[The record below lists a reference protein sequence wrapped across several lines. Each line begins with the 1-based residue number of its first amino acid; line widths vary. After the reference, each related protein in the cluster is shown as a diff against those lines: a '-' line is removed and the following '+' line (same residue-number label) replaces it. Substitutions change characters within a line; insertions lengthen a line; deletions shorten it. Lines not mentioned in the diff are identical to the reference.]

1 MPDDDDDL
9 DADEATLS
17 LECPPGKAFS
27 RSASPALD
35 ASCYH
40 AGVGIGEGF
49 HHATGTSVD
58 APGLRLKGVL
68 RPN

>member
-9 DADEATLS
+9 DADEAKLS

-40 AGVGIGEGF
+40 A
-49 HHATGTSVD
+49 
-58 APGLRLKGVL
+58 APGLGWVKGFIT
-68 RPN
+68 RRAQAWTRQDYD